1 MTSSTPSQTT
11 SAAKGPQREQWG
23 SQLGFLMA
31 AVGSAIGLGNIWRF
45 PGVTY
50 ANGGGAFVI
59 PYIVALL
66 SAGIPILLLDYA
78 LGHRYRGSA
87 PSVFR
92 RLSPRLEWLGW
103 WQVLV
108 SFVIMT
114 YYAVVIAWSLRYVF
128 YSMSIAWKE
137 HADGAKGFFFNE
149 FIQVS
154 ETVTY
159 SPTPV
164 WNVFLPLAA
173 IWAIVIFVIAKGVT
187 AGVEKANKVFL
198 PLLAVLFLFLVLR
211 ALMLPGATD
220 GLNELWTPNFSAL
233 GDPQV
238 WIAAYAQIFY
248 SLSVGFG
255 IMLTYSSYL
264 RRRSNLVGTG
274 LVAAFANSS
283 FEVLAG
289 FGVFATLGFMAHQ
302 QGVGVGDLEGLT
314 GISLS
319 FVTFPTVIAQMPGGV
334 IFGVLF
340 FLSLTLAGI
349 TSLISLVQVVAA
361 GIGEKLHLAPR
372 RAAVVV
378 GAPAAAISLL
388 VFGTTTGIYSLD
400 VVDAYINQIGVVS
413 SAILMCFIVALWA
426 RKLPVLQRHLNTVSE
441 TGRAIGLWWQA
452 LVGYIVPT
460 VLAYML
466 IDTLYKFIT
475 VQYDASSYTRAF
487 EGVFGWGV
495 VALALAGA
503 FVMTAIPWKT
513 RVDDFQPLDLD
524 THKTTKDVS

>member
-1 MTSSTPSQTT
+1 MSSS
-11 SAAKGPQREQWG
+11 SASPASTAVEGPQREQWG

-31 AVGSAIGLGNIWRF
+31 AIGSAIGLGNIWRF

-50 ANGGGAFVI
+50 ANGGGAFMI

-78 LGHRYRGSA
+78 LGHRYHGSA
-87 PSVFR
+87 PAVFR
-92 RLSPRLEWLGW
+92 RLSRRLEWLGW

-108 SFVIMT
+108 SFIIMT
-114 YYAVVIAWSLRYVF
+114 YYAVIIAWSLRYVF
-128 YSMSIAWKE
+128 YSVNVAWKAD
-137 HADGAKGFFFNE
+137 ADGAKSFFFNK

-173 IWAIVIFVIAKGVT
+173 VWAVVILVIAKGVT

-198 PLLAVLFLFLVLR
+198 PLLLVLFMALVLR

-220 GLNELWTPNFSAL
+220 GLNALWTPNFAAL
-233 GDPQV
+233 SDPQV
-238 WIAAYAQIFY
+238 WISAYAQIFY
-248 SLSVGFG
+248 SLSVAFG
-255 IMLTYSSYL
+255 IMLTYASYL

-274 LVAAFANSS
+274 LVSAFANSS

-289 FGVFATLGFMAHQ
+289 FGVFATLGFMANQ
-302 QGVGVGDLEGLT
+302 QGVAVGELEGLT

-319 FVTFPTVIAQMPGGV
+319 FVTFPTVIAQMPGGAV
-334 IFGVLF
+334 FGVLF
-340 FLSLTLAGI
+340 FLSLTLAGV

-361 GIGEKLHLAPR
+361 GVGEKFALAPR
-372 RAAVVV
+372 RAAIMV
-378 GAPAAAISLL
+378 GVPAAAISLL

-413 SAILMCFIVALWA
+413 SAILMCFIVSLVL
-426 RKLPVLQRHLNTVSE
+426 RRLPLLRRHLNTVSE
-441 TGRAIGLWWQA
+441 SGKAVGVWWQL
-452 LVGYIVPT
+452 LVGYIVPV
-460 VLAYML
+460 VLSYML
-466 IDTLYKFIT
+466 IDTLIKFVT
-475 VQYDASSYTRAF
+475 DQYDAQSYSRLF
-487 EGVFGWGV
+487 EGVFGWGAVGLAV
-495 VALALAGA
+495 VGVA
-503 FVMTAIPWKT
+503 VMTMVPWRT
-513 RVDDFQPLDLD
+513 PVDDFAPLDLGD
-524 THKTTKDVS
+524 SETPKEVR